1 VNVLFHMI
9 DYVNDVGEIDYVND
23 VGEIDYVR

>member
-1 VNVLFHMI
+1 MNVLFHMI